1 MYFQNLYGL
10 KGIGEEISPPNKL
23 SKLLLLTLF
32 TRVKSIFIKMSQGLV
47 NGIKNN
53 AQFLVLRMIGKC
65 SPMLRI

>member
-32 TRVKSIFIKMSQGLV
+32 TRVKSIYIIFLFSKIQH
-47 NGIKNN
+47 NFGISKN
-53 AQFLVLRMIGKC
+53 LDK
-65 SPMLRI
+65 